1 MTTSSSTE
9 PDEEQAIDIED
20 ELFDAVHDC
29 LRGIGSDSETA
40 TWLEQVNHLRERL
53 HRLRDR

>member
-1 MTTSSSTE
+1 MATSSGTE
-9 PDEEQAIDIED
+9 PDEEQSIDIED

-29 LRGIGSDSETA
+29 LRGIESDSETV
-40 TWLEQVNHLRERL
+40 TWRGQVNHLRERL